1 MIIMI
6 TTKALNNKNFRMN
19 YQLYRL
25 INNYMFYGFY
35 FFENRS
41 YIDNMIVTFDK
52 GSKVHGKGDDN
63 ENLMMI
69 IYSQMCFQSMIEN
82 LHEFLTKKDYLMI

>member
-1 MIIMI
+1 MI

-35 FFENRS
+35 FFDQRS
-41 YIDNMIVTFDK
+41 YIDNLITIFDK
-52 GSKVHGKGDDN
+52 GSKVLGKGDDHD
-63 ENLMMI
+63 NLMMI
-69 IYSQMCFQSMIEN
+69 LYSQMCFQSMIEN
-82 LHEFLTKKDYLMI
+82 LHEFLQTKDFLII